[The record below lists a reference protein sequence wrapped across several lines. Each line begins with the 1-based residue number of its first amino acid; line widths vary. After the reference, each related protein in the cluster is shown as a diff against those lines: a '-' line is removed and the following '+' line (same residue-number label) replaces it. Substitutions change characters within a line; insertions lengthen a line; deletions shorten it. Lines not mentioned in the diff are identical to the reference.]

1 MEVGRTGIPGT
12 ADVGNYGGTGVV
24 LVFAILQVG

>member
-1 MEVGRTGIPGT
+1 MEVGRADIPGT
-12 ADVGNYGGTGVV
+12 VDVGHHGGSGVV

>member
-12 ADVGNYGGTGVV
+12 VDGGNHGGSGMV
-24 LVFAILQVG
+24 LVFAILQI